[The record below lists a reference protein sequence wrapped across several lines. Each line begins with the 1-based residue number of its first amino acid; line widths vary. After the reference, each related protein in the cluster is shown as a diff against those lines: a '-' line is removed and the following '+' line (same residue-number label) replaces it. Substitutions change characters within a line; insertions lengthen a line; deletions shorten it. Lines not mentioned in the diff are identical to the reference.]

1 MELDRR
7 KEDRRGR
14 KALRDTIEGG
24 TIDWGGKLWRLIS
37 RLVSVLDKALRY
49 LVSYDAISMLG
60 CSRILQR
67 LVRHHFLPVEVLLIS
82 KIIVR
87 FDVYRTSVI

>member
-14 KALRDTIEGG
+14 KALRDTLEGG

-37 RLVSVLDKALRY
+37 RLVSVLDKALGIWSHMMR
-49 LVSYDAISMLG
+49 
-60 CSRILQR
+60 
-67 LVRHHFLPVEVLLIS
+67 
-82 KIIVR
+82 
-87 FDVYRTSVI
+87 

>member
-24 TIDWGGKLWRLIS
+24 TIDWDGKLWRLIS

-60 CSRILQR
+60 CSCAPP
-67 LVRHHFLPVEVLLIS
+67 FSSSGSFVEFKNHRAV
-82 KIIVR
+82 
-87 FDVYRTSVI
+87 